1 MDGSDTTGIRRRR
14 RLWRRRVW
22 LASIPRSGNTLLRCI
37 LHHCFGLPSTSVYG
51 AGDLGHN
58 RELERH
64 AGHFVKGSPPP
75 EFTRDKPLLVK
86 THRWPSDARPAI
98 YVVRDGRAATVSLW
112 EFKRPK
118 RQLREVIVGPPRT
131 WASHLAA
138 WRPWERPDT
147 LLLRYEDMV
156 AQRAAVLA
164 RISAFL
170 DAPVLSHDL
179 PDRAE
184 LAAVGDRWIRAYG
197 DWRCKMDEEDLRLFN
212 ALNGDM
218 MGWPGSATG
227 PSATRRPG
235 PSDRRAR
242 VRPVPP
248 ADSARRAGNA
258 RPRLGTRC
266 RIQCQSSRGC
276 ALSHRRSS
284 PSAEGVAARAMR
296 PATSAP
302 NSPCSMRSRTR

>member
-1 MDGSDTTGIRRRR
+1 MDGSNTRGIRRRR

-22 LASIPRSGNTLLRCI
+22 LASFPRSGNTLLRCI
-37 LHHCFGLPSTSVYG
+37 LHHCCGLPSTSVYG

-112 EFKRPK
+112 EFEQRG
-118 RQLREVIVGPPRT
+118 RTLREVIAGRPPHGT

-156 AQRAAVLA
+156 AQRPAVLA
-164 RISAFL
+164 RFSAFL

-184 LAAVGDRWIRAYG
+184 LAAAGDRWIRAYS
-197 DWRCKMDEEDLRLFN
+197 DWRCKMDEEDLRLFS

-218 MGWPGSATG
+218 MARLGYGSIGDET
-227 PSATRRPG
+227 
-235 PSDRRAR
+235 
-242 VRPVPP
+242 
-248 ADSARRAGNA
+248 A
-258 RPRLGTRC
+258 RP
-266 RIQCQSSRGC
+266 
-276 ALSHRRSS
+276 
-284 PSAEGVAARAMR
+284 E
-296 PATSAP
+296 
-302 NSPCSMRSRTR
+302 